1 MGVVGRISMCLT
13 SICCFKNRIW
23 SRWLFRIR
31 TAGRCSCWGL
41 PTGRRWSWRW
51 KPKQPGFGAA
61 AGESC
66 GIRGRLAGIFCMCRG
81 FSPTATPI
89 RCYIYVCRRARSATQ
104 EQGVAFLTKLSYN
117 ENAQEGYAMDSTLEA
132 LYQVVLDRKAHPQEG
147 SYTCYLFDKGLDKIL
162 KKVGEE
168 CAETII
174 AAKNDVSADTV
185 GEVSDLIYHLLVMLA
200 EKDIP
205 LDGVLAEL
213 DRRAQKIG
221 NLKQMKQVD
230 KESWPWK
237 NAI

>member
-1 MGVVGRISMCLT
+1 
-13 SICCFKNRIW
+13 
-23 SRWLFRIR
+23 
-31 TAGRCSCWGL
+31 
-41 PTGRRWSWRW
+41 
-51 KPKQPGFGAA
+51 
-61 AGESC
+61 
-66 GIRGRLAGIFCMCRG
+66 
-81 FSPTATPI
+81 
-89 RCYIYVCRRARSATQ
+89 
-104 EQGVAFLTKLSYN
+104 
-117 ENAQEGYAMDSTLEA
+117 MDRTLEA

-230 KESWPWK
+230 KES
-237 NAI
+237 